1 MAVLS
6 FREVMPRTFQQ
17 RFGESPTAE
26 RKFAVTLDEPTPT
39 VQIINAVGILFGSQ
53 HPEFPYLRMLDGSVN
68 ETDRQHAEITYRY
81 ELPQQQDLNPSPLGR
96 PDVWSFS
103 TGGSTVPALFY
114 FHGNGNDDVRPLV
127 TAAGDFYEGL
137 TATEAEVR
145 ASISGNRA
153 NIDLVLISNITNA
166 INGSPYLGGPAFT
179 WQCSGISANQAAEVV
194 NDVEI
199 RYWQI
204 TAELVFRRSGWVMQ
218 LPHVG
223 WHYIEGNKKR
233 RVWAWNE
240 DGSEKVDAAAP
251 QPLTENGGLKY
262 PGADGVPDQLLRRT
276 FPVIDFSQYFGT
288 PPF

>member
-17 RFGESPTAE
+17 RFGDSPTAE
-26 RKFAVTLDEPTPT
+26 RKFVATLDEPTPT
-39 VQIINAVGILFGSQ
+39 QEIISQIGILFGSQ

-81 ELPQQQDLNPSPLGR
+81 ELPQQQDLDPNPLGR

-103 TGGSTVPALFY
+103 IGGAQVPALFY

-145 ASISGNRA
+145 ANISSNRPTF
-153 NIDLVLISNITNA
+153 DLVLASNIANG
-166 INGSPYLGGPAFT
+166 INDSAYLGGPPFT
-179 WQCSGISANQAAEVV
+179 WQCAGISGNQAAEVV

-204 TAELVFRRSGWVMQ
+204 SVELVFRRSGWVMQ

-240 DGSEKVDAAAP
+240 DGSEKIDAAAP
-251 QPLTENGGLKY
+251 QPLTEDGELKY

>member
-6 FREVMPRTFQQ
+6 WREVMPRTFQQ

-26 RKFAVTLDEPTPT
+26 RKFVVTLDEPTPT
-39 VQIINAVGILFGSQ
+39 QTIISAVGILFGAL
-53 HPEFPYLRMLDGSVN
+53 HPEYPYLRMLDGSIN
-68 ETDRQHAEITYRY
+68 ETDRQHAEVTYRY
-81 ELPQQQDLNPSPLGR
+81 ELPQQQDLDPNPLAR

-103 TGGSTVPALFY
+103 IGGAQVPALFY

-127 TAAGDFYEGL
+127 TAAGDFIEGL

-145 ASISGNRA
+145 ASISSNRPTF
-153 NIDLVLISNITNA
+153 DLVLASNIANG
-166 INGSPYLGGPAFT
+166 INGSAYLGGPPFT
-179 WQCSGISANQAAEVV
+179 WQCAGISGNQAAEVV

-204 TAELVFRRSGWVMQ
+204 SVELVFRRSGWVMQ
-218 LPHVG
+218 IPHVG
-223 WHYIEGNKKR
+223 WHFIEGNKKR

-240 DGSEKVDAAAP
+240 DGSEKIDAAAP

>member
-6 FREVMPRTFQQ
+6 WREVMPRTFQQ

-26 RKFAVTLDEPTPT
+26 RKFVATLDEPTPT
-39 VQIINAVGILFGSQ
+39 QQIISQIGILFGSQ

-68 ETDRQHAEITYRY
+68 ETDRQHAEVTYRY
-81 ELPQQQDLNPSPLGR
+81 ELPQQQDLDPNPLAR

-103 TGGSTVPALFY
+103 IGGAQVPALFY
-114 FHGNGNDDVRPLV
+114 FHGNANDDVRPLV
-127 TAAGDFYEGL
+127 TAAGDFIEGL

-145 ASISGNRA
+145 ANISSNRPA
-153 NIDLVLISNITNA
+153 FDLVLASNIANG
-166 INGSPYLGGPAFT
+166 INGSAYLGGPPFT
-179 WQCSGISANQAAEVV
+179 WQCAGISGNQAAEVV

-204 TAELVFRRSGWVMQ
+204 SVELVFRRSGWVMQ
-218 LPHVG
+218 IPHVG
-223 WHYIEGNKKR
+223 WHFIEGNQKR

-240 DGSEKVDAAAP
+240 DGTQKVDAAAP